1 MKELVGIPAS
11 PGIAIGPVFTYSDG
25 TDYVPRYRIEE
36 YSVNAELER
45 FHDAIKRAREEIES
59 LQEHLQRQEDDSHT
73 RFLDSHRLMLSDP
86 EFTNSIEENVRSQQ
100 YNVEWILYHET
111 MVVADKLAGLAD
123 DYLRERSV
131 DIHDVGRRVLSHLL
145 YRRRLSLSDL
155 NDEVVLVCQDLLP
168 SDAVSMNKRKVRG
181 IAMNA
186 GGKTSH
192 TAIIAR
198 AFEIPAVLGVREVL
212 EQSREAAQ
220 MIVDGTRGR
229 VILDP
234 DESTLNRYRSEQSD
248 YRARE
253 VRLMRM
259 NELPAETKDGKL
271 IHLKANIELPEE
283 VEAIFAHGADGIGLF
298 RSEFLFLNAPSPS
311 RHKLPDEESQFK
323 AYRHVI
329 EAMQGKP
336 VTIRTLDVGGDKIVP
351 EFEQNHEKNPLLGW
365 RAIRYCLSKPDLFRT
380 QLRAMLRASV
390 YGNLRIMFPMISG
403 IEELNR
409 AFDML
414 DEVSQELREAGEA
427 FAESI
432 PVGIMIEIPS
442 AALTSD
448 ILARRADFF
457 SVGTNDLIQYTLA
470 VDRGNERVSY
480 LYEPFHPGLLRL
492 LNMVVENAHRAGI
505 PVGMCGEM
513 AGDPVATML
522 LVGLGFDEL
531 SMSAAGI
538 PEVKEIIRSLQI
550 SEAEEL
556 LGTVMDMRSYE
567 DIDGLVRSVMKE
579 RFDVRVYN

>member
-1 MKELVGIPAS
+1 MKELVGISAS

-25 TDYVPRYRIEE
+25 TDYVPRYRIDEQ
-36 YSVNAELER
+36 SINAELGR

-59 LQEHLQRQEDDSHT
+59 LQHQLRHQDDGSHT

-86 EFTNSIEENVRSQQ
+86 EFTSNIEENLRSQL
-100 YNVEWILYHET
+100 YNVEWVLYHET
-111 MVVADKLAGLAD
+111 TAIADKLASLED
-123 DYLRERSV
+123 DYMRERSV

-145 YRRRLSLSDL
+145 YRRKLSLSDL
-155 NDEVVLVCQDLLP
+155 TDEVVLVCHDLLP

-212 EQSREAAQ
+212 EQSREAGQ
-220 MIVDGTRGR
+220 IIVDGTRGR

-234 DESTLNRYRSEQSD
+234 DDATLERYRVEQND

-253 VRLMRM
+253 VQLMRM

-298 RSEFLFLNAPSPS
+298 RSEFLFLNAPSPR
-311 RHKLPDEESQFK
+311 RHVLPDEEGQFK
-323 AYRHVI
+323 AYKQVL

-351 EFEQNHEKNPLLGW
+351 EFEQHHEKNPLLGW

-380 QLRAMLRASV
+380 QLRALLRASV
-390 YGNLRIMFPMISG
+390 YGNLRIIFPMISG
-403 IEELNR
+403 VEELSR
-409 AFDML
+409 AFAML
-414 DEVSQELREAGEA
+414 DEVADEMRRAGEA
-427 FAESI
+427 FSESI

-492 LNMVVENAHRAGI
+492 LNMVVENAHRASI

-556 LGTVMDMRSYE
+556 LGTVMDMRSFE

>member
-25 TDYVPRYRIEE
+25 MDYVPRYRIEE
-36 YSVNAELER
+36 YSVDAELER
-45 FHDAIKRAREEIES
+45 FHDAIRRAREEIES
-59 LQEHLQRQEDDSHT
+59 LQKQLHRQEDDSHT

-86 EFTNSIEENVRSQQ
+86 EFTGNIEENVRSQQ
-100 YNVEWILYHET
+100 YNVEWILYYET
-111 MVVADKLAGLAD
+111 VVVADKLAALED

-198 AFEIPAVLGVREVL
+198 AFERPAVLGVREVL
-212 EQSREAAQ
+212 EQSREAGQ

-229 VILDP
+229 IILDP
-234 DESTLNRYRSEQSD
+234 DEATLDRYRSEQSD

-298 RSEFLFLNAPSPS
+298 RSEFLFLNAPTPS
-311 RHKLPDEESQFK
+311 RHELPDEEAQFN
-323 AYRHVI
+323 AYKHVL

-336 VTIRTLDVGGDKIVP
+336 VTVRTLDVGGDKVVP
-351 EFEQNHEKNPLLGW
+351 EFEQHHEKNPLLGW

-380 QLRAMLRASV
+380 QLRAMLRASA

-409 AFDML
+409 AYDIL
-414 DEVSQELREAGEA
+414 DEVSKELREAGEA
-427 FAESI
+427 VSESI

-556 LGTVMDMRSYE
+556 LGTVMDMRSYD

>member
-25 TDYVPRYRIEE
+25 TDYVPRYRIDEH
-36 YSVNAELER
+36 SVNAELER
-45 FHDAIKRAREEIES
+45 FHEAISRAREEIEY
-59 LQEHLQRQEDDSHT
+59 LQNQLKHQKDDTHT

-86 EFTNSIEENVRSQQ
+86 EFTENIEENVRSQQ

-111 MVVADKLAGLAD
+111 MVVADKLAALED
-123 DYLRERSV
+123 EYLRERSV

-145 YRRRLSLSDL
+145 YRRKLSLSDL
-155 NDEVVLVCQDLLP
+155 SDEVVLVCHDLLP

-198 AFEIPAVLGVREVL
+198 AFEIPAVLGIRDVL
-212 EQSREAAQ
+212 EQSREAGQ
-220 MIVDGTRGR
+220 MIIDGTRGR

-234 DESTLNRYRSEQSD
+234 DDATLERYRGEQSD

-253 VRLMRM
+253 VQLMRM
-259 NELPAETKDGKL
+259 NELPAETQDGKL

-298 RSEFLFLNAPSPS
+298 RSEFLFLNAPGPQ
-311 RHKLPDEESQFK
+311 RHVLPDEEAQFK
-323 AYRHVI
+323 AYKQVL
-329 EAMQGKP
+329 EAMDGKP

-351 EFEQNHEKNPLLGW
+351 EFEQHHEKNPLLGW
-365 RAIRYCLSKPDLFRT
+365 RAIRYCLSKPELFRT

-403 IEELNR
+403 VEELNR
-409 AFDML
+409 AFDTL
-414 DEVSQELREAGEA
+414 EEVSEEMRAAGEA
-427 FAESI
+427 FSETI

-457 SVGTNDLIQYTLA
+457 SVGTNDLIQYTMA

-492 LNMVVENAHRAGI
+492 LNMIVENAHRASI

-513 AGDPVATML
+513 AGDPVSTML

-538 PEVKEIIRSLQI
+538 PEVKEIVRSLQI

-556 LGTVMDMRSYE
+556 LGTVMDMRSFE

-579 RFDVRVYN
+579 RFNVGMYG